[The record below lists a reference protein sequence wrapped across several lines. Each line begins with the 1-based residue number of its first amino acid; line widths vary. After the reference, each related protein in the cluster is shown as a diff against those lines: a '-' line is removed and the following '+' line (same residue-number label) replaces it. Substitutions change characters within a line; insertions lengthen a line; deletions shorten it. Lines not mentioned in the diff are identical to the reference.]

1 MRPCRTVA
9 SRIALALTVAV
20 AASCASPQPASK
32 TAAATT
38 SDDARA
44 LVGVWLVDLR
54 PLPTSDPYVQRF
66 EVTSVD
72 GRTFTGTFYGA
83 AVREARVNIDWN
95 AVRIAFVTEDASG
108 PYYHS
113 AVLKDGRLEG
123 LSNSSGRD
131 FLAYWSATKDA
142 TPGS

>member
-1 MRPCRTVA
+1 MVA
-9 SRIALALTVAV
+9 A
-20 AASCASPQPASK
+20 AASCASPQSASRP
-32 TAAATT
+32 AAATA
-38 SDDARA
+38 SVDARD

-54 PLPTSDPYVQRF
+54 PLPTSEPYVQRF

-72 GRTFTGTFYGA
+72 GRTFTGTFYSA
-83 AVREARVNIDWN
+83 AVRDARVNVDWN

-113 AVLKDGRLEG
+113 AVLKDGRMEG

-131 FLAYWSATKDA
+131 FLAYWSATKDPA
-142 TPGS
+142 PGS